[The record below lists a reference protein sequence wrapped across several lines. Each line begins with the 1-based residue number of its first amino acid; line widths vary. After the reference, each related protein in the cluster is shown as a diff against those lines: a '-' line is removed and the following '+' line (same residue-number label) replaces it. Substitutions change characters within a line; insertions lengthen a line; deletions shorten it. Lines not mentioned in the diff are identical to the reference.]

1 MKRFIFFSALV
12 GLLQILAN
20 AEIIRAPYFIPTI
33 EVETPVVIDTI
44 SLSKLDLVGNIES
57 VFEITYIV
65 RNDGGSIKYI
75 RPAHFE
81 HNSSDEKNEGVFE
94 LDEKFRS
101 TNFGA
106 IFNPNGFIKEY
117 ALLWPNLEP
126 KEINEY
132 DYSRN
137 NRLIKHSQF
146 LYFSDATISNIYT
159 FTYPGSSMNPTLI
172 ERTHDGH
179 SADKTIIEYN
189 YRKQPVKISTIDY
202 NGETESKIYHYSD
215 CGLIF
220 HKETG
225 DLASS
230 VSFVYNSEC
239 MITEERNTWGDD
251 LYFTTYYEYDD
262 GNITKITSLRNGE
275 PSYSKKFSYT
285 DGRLYSIL
293 YNQPNRGFEYTETY
307 DYVGSTVTISRI
319 STDGN
324 SKIKYDNGRLI
335 LIERNNNTFTYQYE
349 FDNHGNWIEI
359 VEFKNGIPRY
369 GRKRVIKYID

>member
-1 MKRFIFFSALV
+1 MAK
-12 GLLQILAN
+12 
-20 AEIIRAPYFIPTI
+20 
-33 EVETPVVIDTI
+33 
-44 SLSKLDLVGNIES
+44 
-57 VFEITYIV
+57 
-65 RNDGGSIKYI
+65 
-75 RPAHFE
+75 
-81 HNSSDEKNEGVFE
+81 
-94 LDEKFRS
+94 
-101 TNFGA
+101 
-106 IFNPNGFIKEY
+106 PN
-117 ALLWPNLEP
+117 
-126 KEINEY
+126 
-132 DYSRN
+132 
-137 NRLIKHSQF
+137 Q
-146 LYFSDATISNIYT
+146 
-159 FTYPGSSMNPTLI
+159 
-172 ERTHDGH
+172 
-179 SADKTIIEYN
+179 
-189 YRKQPVKISTIDY
+189 
-202 NGETESKIYHYSD
+202 KIYHCSD